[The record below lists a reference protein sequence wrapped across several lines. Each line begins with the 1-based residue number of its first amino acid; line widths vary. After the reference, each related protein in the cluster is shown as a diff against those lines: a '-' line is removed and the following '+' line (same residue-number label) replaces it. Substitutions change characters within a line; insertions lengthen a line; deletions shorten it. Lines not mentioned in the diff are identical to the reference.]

1 MESFPKGRD
10 FAAWLGLTPRRH
22 AMGGRVILGRMSRMG
37 QRDIRRSLIA
47 GAMAVVRWA
56 VLRGANDPGLADLLQ
71 RKPRLFVA
79 VALVNKMARTIR
91 GQVSR
96 RVLPNGCA
104 ANNQLN
110 PILQHWWRRQC
121 PGDHNLRKACAAKSG
136 DHQFTRSRQD
146 DK

>member
-22 AMGGRVILGRMSRMG
+22 AMGGKVILGRMSKMG

-56 VLRGANDPGLADLLQ
+56 VLRGANDPGLAELLQ

-79 VALVNKMARTIR
+79 VALVNRMARTIR
-91 GQVSR
+91 GAGQPPRFTERLCCQRPAQSDFATLVATAMPR
-96 RVLPNGCA
+96 RP
-104 ANNQLN
+104 
-110 PILQHWWRRQC
+110 
-121 PGDHNLRKACAAKSG
+121 
-136 DHQFTRSRQD
+136 
-146 DK
+146 